1 MAASAHIE
9 QVESK
14 IGTGEVNKKR
24 WVAPAVTRLN
34 FLNTANASG
43 TILENDA
50 PYLVGLKNLD
60 S

>member
-1 MAASAHIE
+1 MSASAHIE
-9 QVESK
+9 LESK

-34 FLNTANASG
+34 FLNTANSG
-43 TILENDA
+43 TDIRANDA
-50 PYLVGLKNLD
+50 PYLTESNNFE